1 MKRNLLFIT
10 TDQQRQDSLP
20 CYGMSFMKTPNLD
33 RLASEGMVFD
43 RCYVPAPL
51 CVPCRASIMSGY
63 YPSAVGT
70 MGNET
75 WLDPDVPTWA
85 GLISEG
91 GYRTAGIGKM
101 HFAPW
106 DILNGFDERI
116 TCEDKRHS
124 YIPDDHARFLER
136 HGLEKPHPADYP
148 RYYETNGA
156 PLYPYAKS
164 FHPDAY
170 IADQAAEWLD
180 RNGDAPFAVW
190 VSFVGPHDPYD
201 PPAELADMY
210 KDAPIP
216 EPIPVPDRLEDKA
229 AIKLQRAAKLAMTNS
244 MFRIDVSQT
253 TPEQFRTWRAH
264 YYANI
269 SLIDEGI
276 GKILDALERKGIL
289 EQTTI
294 VFTSDHGDALG
305 DHGMVWKGFFYD
317 SMVKVPLIVRGP
329 GVPAG
334 SRCETL
340 VSTLDLIPYFYETC
354 EVKAPSDL
362 QGRSIGP
369 LLEGSGAPRPAY
381 VFSEV
386 DQQYMVMDGRY
397 KYSLYASG
405 GKELYDLQED
415 PRELTNLA
423 GDERYKDTIA
433 ALHEALIR
441 HMMESNSIHSKFTRK
456 TACAE
461 RDEIEANYRREL
473 LAKAN
478 PAAI

>member
-1 MKRNLLFIT
+1 VKRNLLFIT
-10 TDQQRQDSLP
+10 TDQQRQDSLR
-20 CYGMSFMKTPNLD
+20 CYGLPFMQTPNMD

-43 RCYVPAPL
+43 QCYVPAPL
-51 CVPCRASIMSGY
+51 CVPCRASMMSGY

-70 MGNET
+70 LGNET
-75 WLDPDVPTWA
+75 WLDPEVPTWA
-85 GLISEG
+85 ERIGKE

-124 YIPDDHARFLER
+124 YIPDDHAKFLQQQ
-136 HGLEKPHPADYP
+136 GLAKPHPTEFPNYF
-148 RYYETNGA
+148 ETNGA
-156 PLYPYAKS
+156 PTYPYSKAL
-164 FHPDAY
+164 HPDTY
-170 IADQAAEWLD
+170 IGDQAAEWLD
-180 RNGDAPFAVW
+180 RNGDSPFAAW

-201 PPAELADMY
+201 PPAELEDLY

-216 EPIPVPDRLEDKA
+216 DPIPVPEHLEDKT
-229 AIKLQRAAKLAMTNS
+229 AIQLQRASKLASTNS

-253 TPEQFRTWRAH
+253 TPEQFRKWRAN

-276 GKILDALERKGIL
+276 GKILDVLEHKGIL

-294 VFTSDHGDALG
+294 IFTSDHGDALG
-305 DHGMVWKGFFYD
+305 DHGMVWKGYFYE

-334 SRCETL
+334 SRNDSL
-340 VSTLDLIPYFYETC
+340 VSTVDLIPYFYETC

-362 QGRSIGP
+362 QGKSIKP
-369 LLEGSGAPRPAY
+369 LVEGTVDKRNSY
-381 VFSEV
+381 VFSELN
-386 DQQYMVMDGRY
+386 QQSMVRDERY
-397 KYSLYASG
+397 KYSFYAGG
-405 GKELYDLQED
+405 GKELYDLRED
-415 PRELTNLA
+415 PQEMINLA
-423 GDERYKDTIA
+423 GNELYKDVIS

-441 HMMESNSIHSKFTRK
+441 HMMESNSIHTKFTRK
-456 TACAE
+456 IAYAK
-461 RDEIEANYRREL
+461 RDEIEANYRLEL
-473 LAKAN
+473 QAKA
-478 PAAI
+478 AD